1 MRAVESRIDIAAPPW
16 RVWRVLTDFDTY
28 SVWNP
33 VLTRVR
39 GCPEEGARLRVRV
52 EPPGRRSALTLNGL
66 VVALETGR
74 EVRWRSRL
82 LLLPGLLDGEHAFH
96 LEWLA
101 GGRATRLR
109 QAARFTG
116 LLAPFAGTGDR
127 LETAKRGLEA
137 MDAALK
143 TVAEQPGVA
152 AMHPTPEWR
161 A

>member
-16 RVWRVLTDFDTY
+16 RVWRLLTDFGTY
-28 SVWNP
+28 SIWNP

-52 EPPGRRSALTLNGL
+52 ELPGRRSALTLKGL

-82 LLLPGLLDGEHAFH
+82 LLLPGLLDGEHAIR

-101 GGRATRLR
+101 EGRTTRLR
-109 QAARFTG
+109 HAVRFTG
-116 LLAPFAGTGDR
+116 LLAPFARFGDT

-143 TVAEQPGVA
+143 AVAERSGVRVIPA
-152 AMHPTPEWR
+152 DT
-161 A
+161 

>member
-16 RVWRVLTDFDTY
+16 RVWRLLTDFDTY

-39 GCPEEGARLRVRV
+39 GRLEQGTRLRVRV
-52 EPPGRRSALTLNGL
+52 EWPGRRSALTLKAR

-82 LLLPGLLDGEHAFH
+82 LLLPGLLDGEHAIR

-101 GGRATRLR
+101 QGRTTRLR
-109 QAARFTG
+109 HAVRFTG
-116 LLAPFAGTGDR
+116 LLTPFAGFGDT
-127 LETAKRGLEA
+127 LERAKRGLEA

-143 TVAEQPGVA
+143 AVAERSGARVIPA
-152 AMHPTPEWR
+152 DT
-161 A
+161 